1 MAGIE
6 MSNHVDE
13 NSQNELQQNNVKISD
28 IQGQTKLTIEELFG
42 VHENQEI
49 MTKIDAIRQQTMS
62 EKLSLKEE
70 IDQQELTTATS
81 NANAIK
87 LLALNNQLSNY
98 FA

>member
-1 MAGIE
+1 

>member
-1 MAGIE
+1 

-70 IDQQELTTATS
+70 IDQQELATATS